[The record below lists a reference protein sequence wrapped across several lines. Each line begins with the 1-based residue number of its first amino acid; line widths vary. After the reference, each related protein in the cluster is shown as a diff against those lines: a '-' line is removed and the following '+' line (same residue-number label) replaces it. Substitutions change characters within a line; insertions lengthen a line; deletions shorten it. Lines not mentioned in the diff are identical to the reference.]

1 MLFHQL
7 ALLVGE
13 KVINAGAA
21 VTLPFV
27 FESTSPI
34 QPIVVEV
41 KPEEPNKEKPE
52 LPPRQTKPWLGE
64 LIVAEDQGEVKPV
77 SVSCHVYSE
86 R

>member
-1 MLFHQL
+1 MHSLQFDF
-7 ALLVGE
+7 AITV

-41 KPEEPNKEKPE
+41 KPEETKEKPE
-52 LPPRQTKPWLGE
+52 LPPRQTKPWLGDMV
-64 LIVAEDQGEVKPV
+64 VADDQGEIKPV
-77 SVSCHVYSE
+77 SVFSHFLKNK
-86 R
+86 